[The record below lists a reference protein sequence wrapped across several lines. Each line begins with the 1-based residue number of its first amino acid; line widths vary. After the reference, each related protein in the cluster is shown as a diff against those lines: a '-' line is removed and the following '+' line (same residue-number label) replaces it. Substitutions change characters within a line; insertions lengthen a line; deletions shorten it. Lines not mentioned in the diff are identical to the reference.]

1 MKENEVV
8 WVISPK
14 PVWRGRTC
22 NVSDIDKHIMMLIVP
37 EQYKELFRGLINEC
51 GSLDVIMAKD
61 LQGFDEQCLKEYI
74 RLIFYDIF
82 MLTQPDLK
90 GYSTHGATG
99 VTRKPE
105 EAARYNRP
113 ASEWEFKD
121 FPFKPEE
128 LEDKLWIRK
137 KVFQSDKDTLSAEF
151 LNRNE
156 TYWGIETNSEGEST
170 FISSGYSGTQCTGF
184 AHAISKRMPGRTKI
198 YGFQEEDNPLS
209 EIGRLTGGH
218 DFVVIDNRYIID
230 PWLIEVE
237 SGRITTKSGTIIN
250 LNSQGVFDLEDVAD
264 KYLILMLYG
273 SKKNWKRMDGI
284 EAREISGQGLKN
296 Y

>member
-90 GYSTHGATG
+90 GYSTH
-99 VTRKPE
+99 
-105 EAARYNRP
+105 
-113 ASEWEFKD
+113 
-121 FPFKPEE
+121 
-128 LEDKLWIRK
+128 K
-137 KVFQSDKDTLSAEF
+137 KGFQSEKDEFSAEF

-156 TYWGIETNSEGEST
+156 TYWGIETNTEGEST

-184 AHAISKRMPGRTKI
+184 AHAISKRMPTRTKI

-273 SKKNWKRMDGI
+273 SKENWKRMDGI